1 MPVNGSELV
10 NNPWNTTFSP
20 YMDLLGSSFWIFPL
34 SFIAIA
40 LYIKTRN
47 PTLVSSYMLASGVLL
62 ASGQIFMGN
71 PEMVLSYIIFAVL
84 GLVGIL
90 LDVFFLKN
98 Y

>member
-1 MPVNGSELV
+1 MAINGSDLV
-10 NNPWNTTFSP
+10 NNPWNTTFSA
-20 YMDLLGSSFWIFPL
+20 YTELLGNAFWLFPL

-47 PTLVSSYMLASGVLL
+47 PTLVSSYMLASGILL
-62 ASGQIFMGN
+62 ASGQMFMGN
-71 PEMVLSYIIFAVL
+71 PEMVLVYIIFAVL

-98 Y
+98 L

>member
-71 PEMVLSYIIFAVL
+71 PEMVLAYIIFAVL